1 MGSPFLKSL
10 VLSLILGALAWGV
23 FPSNAGCPEKLT
35 IAYIGDEIGRLE
47 PCG

>member
-1 MGSPFLKSL
+1 MGFLFVKRF
-10 VLSLILGALAWGV
+10 VLAFVLGIFVSGL
-23 FPSNAGCPEKLT
+23 FPPSAGCPEKLT